1 MPQLTV
7 GSAIDKATSL
17 LEAAGVSSQEAAT
30 TARCIVASDRWGI
43 GSHGLM
49 RLPFYLSR
57 LQAGGIN
64 PKAQLKTITDLP
76 SLVVFDGDD
85 GLGHWQLQKAA
96 ELASERALVNGV
108 AAVGV
113 GRSNHCG
120 ALGLYVWP
128 MINRGLVGIAFSTGP
143 AVMPPWGGNKAVL
156 STSPIAAGIPTN
168 PPTVVDLATSAVARG
183 KIQAKAQ
190 AGAELEPG
198 WAFTKDG
205 APTTDAKEALAG
217 MLAPL
222 GKEALAGMLAPLGGV
237 KGYAV
242 AVLVESLTGM
252 LIGPTLAKNIP
263 DMFAASQDALPQ
275 QISHFVI
282 AIDAS
287 KLSVDGNTGRP
298 AEFAAEVTAAGG
310 RLPGSNRVN
319 PEKLNND
326 DQITIT
332 DQVFAQL
339 GF

>member
-1 MPQLTV
+1 MPKLTV
-7 GSAIDKATSL
+7 GQGIGRVQAL
-17 LEAAGVSSQEAAT
+17 LEAAGVPTQKAAT
-30 TARCIVASDRWGI
+30 TARCIVVSDRWGI

-49 RLPFYLSR
+49 RLPFYLAR

-64 PKAQLKTITDLP
+64 PTAKLQTVTDLP
-76 SLVVFDGDD
+76 SLVVFDGED

-96 ELASERALVNGV
+96 EVATERAMINGI

-120 ALGLYVWP
+120 ALGIYVWP

-143 AVMPPWGGNKAVL
+143 AVMPPWGGNKSLL
-156 STSPIAAGIPTN
+156 STSPIAAGIPTI

-198 WAFTKDG
+198 WAFSKDG
-205 APTTDAKEALAG
+205 LPTTDA
-217 MLAPL
+217 
-222 GKEALAGMLAPLGGV
+222 KEALAGMLAPLGGV
-237 KGYAV
+237 KGYAI
-242 AVLVESLTGM
+242 AVLVEALTGM
-252 LIGPTLAKNIP
+252 LIGPALAKNIP
-263 DMFAASQDALPQ
+263 DMFAADQDALPQ

-287 KLSVDGNTGRP
+287 KLSVDGSNNRTS
-298 AEFAAEVTAAGG
+298 EFAVAVHDAGG

-319 PEKLNND
+319 PERLSD
-326 DQITIT
+326 ADEITIT
-332 DQVFAQL
+332 DQVSDQL
-339 GF
+339 QNWSIKLGL

>member
-7 GSAIDKATSL
+7 GGAVATAQSL
-17 LEAAGVSSQEAAT
+17 LEAVGVSPEHALT

-49 RLPFYLSR
+49 RLPFYLAR

-64 PKAQLKTITDLP
+64 PAAELKTVTDLP

-85 GLGHWQLQKAA
+85 GLGHWQLQHAA
-96 ELASERALVNGV
+96 EVASQRALVNGI

-120 ALGLYVWP
+120 ALGIYVWP

-143 AVMPPWGGNKAVL
+143 AVMPPWGGDKPLL

-222 GKEALAGMLAPLGGV
+222 GGA
-237 KGYAV
+237 KGYSI

-252 LIGPTLAKNIP
+252 LIGPTLSKNIP
-263 DMFAASQDALPQ
+263 DMFAAEQDALPQ

-287 KLSVDGNTGRP
+287 KLSVDGENSRT
-298 AEFAAEVTAAGG
+298 EDFAAEVSKAGG

-319 PEKLNND
+319 PEKLVD
-326 DQITIT
+326 GDEITIT
-332 DQVFAQL
+332 DQVSAQL
-339 GF
+339 AAWTTKLGL

>member
-1 MPQLTV
+1 MKTV
-7 GSAIDKATSL
+7 
-17 LEAAGVSSQEAAT
+17 
-30 TARCIVASDRWGI
+30 
-43 GSHGLM
+43 
-49 RLPFYLSR
+49 
-57 LQAGGIN
+57 
-64 PKAQLKTITDLP
+64 TDLP

-85 GLGHWQLQKAA
+85 GLGHWQLQKAS
-96 ELASERALVNGV
+96 EIASERAMVNGI

-120 ALGLYVWP
+120 ALGIYVWP

-143 AVMPPWGGNKAVL
+143 AVMPPWGGNQPLL

-168 PPTVVDLATSAVARG
+168 PPTVIDLATSAVARG

-222 GKEALAGMLAPLGGV
+222 GGV
-237 KGYAV
+237 KGYAI

-263 DMFAASQDALPQ
+263 DMFATSQDGLPQ

-287 KLSVDGNTGRP
+287 KLSVDESNNRTN
-298 AEFAAEVTAAGG
+298 EFTQEVKAAGG
-310 RLPGSNRVN
+310 RLPGANRVN
-319 PEKLNND
+319 PEKLND
-326 DQITIT
+326 GDEITVT
-332 DQVFAQL
+332 DQVSEQL
-339 GF
+339 SSWSAKLGI

>member
-1 MPQLTV
+1 MATLKI
-7 GSAIDKATSL
+7 GSAIETATSL
-17 LEAAGVSSQEAAT
+17 LEAAGVPKQEAAI

-64 PKAQLKTITDLP
+64 PKAQLKTVTDLP
-76 SLVVFDGDD
+76 SLVIFDGDD
-85 GLGHWQLQKAA
+85 GLGHWQLQKAS
-96 ELASERALVNGV
+96 EIASERAMVNGI

-120 ALGLYVWP
+120 ALGIYVWP

-143 AVMPPWGGNKAVL
+143 AVMPPWGGNQPLL

-198 WAFTKDG
+198 WAYTKDG
-205 APTTDAKEALAG
+205 APTIDA
-217 MLAPL
+217 
-222 GKEALAGMLAPLGGV
+222 KEALAGMLAPLGGV
-237 KGYAV
+237 KGYAI

-263 DMFAASQDALPQ
+263 DMFAASQDGLPQ

-282 AIDAS
+282 AIDAD
-287 KLSVDGNTGRP
+287 KLSVDGSNNRTN
-298 AEFAAEVTAAGG
+298 EFTQEVKAAGG
-310 RLPGSNRVN
+310 RLPGANRVN
-319 PEKLNND
+319 PEKLND
-326 DQITIT
+326 GDEITIT
-332 DQVFAQL
+332 DQVSEQL
-339 GF
+339 SSWSAKLGI

>member
-1 MPQLTV
+1 MATLKV
-7 GSAIDKATSL
+7 GPAIETATSL
-17 LEAAGVSSQEAAT
+17 LEAAGVPKQEAAT

-57 LQAGGIN
+57 LLAGGIN
-64 PKAQLKTITDLP
+64 PKAQLIAVTDLP
-76 SLVVFDGDD
+76 SLVIFDGDD
-85 GLGHWQLQKAA
+85 GLGHWQLQKAS
-96 ELASERALVNGV
+96 EIASERAMVNGI

-120 ALGLYVWP
+120 ALGIYVWP

-143 AVMPPWGGNKAVL
+143 AVMPPWGGNQPLL

-183 KIQAKAQ
+183 KIQARAQ

-222 GKEALAGMLAPLGGV
+222 GGV
-237 KGYAV
+237 KGYAI

-263 DMFAASQDALPQ
+263 DMFAASQDGLPQ

-287 KLSVDGNTGRP
+287 KLSVDGNNNRTN
-298 AEFAAEVTAAGG
+298 EFTQEVKAAGG
-310 RLPGSNRVN
+310 RLPGANRVN
-319 PEKLNND
+319 PEKLND
-326 DQITIT
+326 GDEITIT
-332 DQVFAQL
+332 EQVSEQL
-339 GF
+339 SSWSAKLGI

>member
-7 GSAIDKATSL
+7 GVAIERAQKL
-17 LEAAGVSSQEAAT
+17 LEAAGVPSKEAAT

-64 PKAQLKTITDLP
+64 PKAELKTVTDLP

-85 GLGHWQLQKAA
+85 GLGHWQLQNAA
-96 ELASERALVNGV
+96 ELATKRALVNGI

-120 ALGLYVWP
+120 ALGIYVWP
-128 MINRGLVGIAFSTGP
+128 MINEGLVGIAFSTGP
-143 AVMPPWGGNKAVL
+143 AVMPPWGGNKSLL

-222 GKEALAGMLAPLGGV
+222 GGV

-263 DMFAASQDALPQ
+263 DMFAADQNALPQ
-275 QISHFVI
+275 QISHFII

-287 KLSVDGNTGRP
+287 KLSVDGSHSRT
-298 AEFAAEVTAAGG
+298 ADFANEVKAAGG

-319 PEKLNND
+319 PGALNLND
-326 DQITIT
+326 EITIT

>member
-1 MPQLTV
+1 M
-7 GSAIDKATSL
+7 
-17 LEAAGVSSQEAAT
+17 
-30 TARCIVASDRWGI
+30 
-43 GSHGLM
+43 
-49 RLPFYLSR
+49 
-57 LQAGGIN
+57 
-64 PKAQLKTITDLP
+64 
-76 SLVVFDGDD
+76 
-85 GLGHWQLQKAA
+85 
-96 ELASERALVNGV
+96 VNGI

-120 ALGLYVWP
+120 ALGIYVWP

-143 AVMPPWGGNKAVL
+143 AVMPPWGGNKPLL

-222 GKEALAGMLAPLGGV
+222 GGV

-242 AVLVESLTGM
+242 AVLVESLTGI

-287 KLSVDGNTGRP
+287 KLSVDGNTGRS
-298 AEFAAEVTAAGG
+298 AEFAEEVTAAGG

-319 PEKLNND
+319 PEKLNHD

>member
-7 GSAIDKATSL
+7 GGAVATAQSL
-17 LEAAGVSSQEAAT
+17 LEAVGVNPEHALT

-49 RLPFYLSR
+49 RLPFYLAR

-64 PKAQLKTITDLP
+64 PAAELKTVTDLP

-85 GLGHWQLQKAA
+85 GLGHWQLQHAA
-96 ELASERALVNGV
+96 EVASQRALVNGI

-120 ALGLYVWP
+120 ALGIYVWP

-143 AVMPPWGGNKAVL
+143 AVMPPWGGDKPLL

-222 GKEALAGMLAPLGGV
+222 GGA
-237 KGYAV
+237 KGYAI

-252 LIGPTLAKNIP
+252 LIGPTLSKNIP
-263 DMFAASQDALPQ
+263 DMFAAEQDGLPQ

-287 KLSVDGNTGRP
+287 KLSVDGENSRT
-298 AEFAAEVTAAGG
+298 EDFAAEVSKAGG

-319 PEKLNND
+319 PEKLVD
-326 DQITIT
+326 SDEITIT
-332 DQVFAQL
+332 DQVSAQL
-339 GF
+339 AAWTSKLGL

>member
-1 MPQLTV
+1 MPQINL
-7 GSAIDKATSL
+7 GSAISTAESL
-17 LEAAGVSSQEAAT
+17 LVAAGVPKEHAST
-30 TARCIVASDRWGI
+30 TARCIIASDRWGI

-49 RLPFYLSR
+49 RLPFYLAR

-64 PKAQLKTITDLP
+64 PAAELKTITDLP

-85 GLGHWQLQKAA
+85 GLGHWQLHHAA
-96 ELASERALVNGV
+96 ELASERAMVNGV

-120 ALGLYVWP
+120 ALGIYVWP
-128 MINRGLVGIAFSTGP
+128 MINRGLVGVAFSTGP
-143 AVMPPWGGNKAVL
+143 AVMPPWGGNTALL

-222 GKEALAGMLAPLGGV
+222 GGA

-263 DMFAASQDALPQ
+263 DMFAASQDGLPQ

-282 AIDAS
+282 AIDAA
-287 KLSVDGNTGRP
+287 KLSVDGPHSRTQ
-298 AEFAAEVTAAGG
+298 EFENEVKVAGG
-310 RLPGSNRVN
+310 RLPGSGRVN
-319 PEKLNND
+319 PERLD
-326 DQITIT
+326 SSDEITIT
-332 DQVFAQL
+332 DQVAEQL
-339 GF
+339 KNWSQKLGI

>member
-7 GSAIDKATSL
+7 GVAIERAQKL
-17 LEAAGVSSQEAAT
+17 LEAAGVPSKEAAT

-64 PKAQLKTITDLP
+64 PKAELKTVTDLP

-85 GLGHWQLQKAA
+85 GLGHWQLQNAA
-96 ELASERALVNGV
+96 ELATKRALVNGI

-120 ALGLYVWP
+120 ALGIYVWP
-128 MINRGLVGIAFSTGP
+128 MINQGLVGIAFSTGP
-143 AVMPPWGGNKAVL
+143 AVMPPWGGNKSLL

-222 GKEALAGMLAPLGGV
+222 GGV

-263 DMFAASQDALPQ
+263 DMFAADQNALPQ
-275 QISHFVI
+275 QISHFII

-287 KLSVDGNTGRP
+287 KLSVDGNNSRT
-298 AEFAAEVTAAGG
+298 ADFANEVKAAGG

-319 PEKLNND
+319 PEALNLND
-326 DQITIT
+326 EITIT

>member
-7 GSAIDKATSL
+7 GGAVATAQSL
-17 LEAAGVSSQEAAT
+17 LEAVGVNPEHALT

-49 RLPFYLSR
+49 RLPFYLAR

-64 PKAQLKTITDLP
+64 PAAELKTVTDLP

-85 GLGHWQLQKAA
+85 GLGHWQLQHAA
-96 ELASERALVNGV
+96 EVASQRALVNGI

-120 ALGLYVWP
+120 ALGIYVWP
-128 MINRGLVGIAFSTGP
+128 MINRDLVGIAFSTGP
-143 AVMPPWGGNKAVL
+143 AVMPPWGGDKPLL

-222 GKEALAGMLAPLGGV
+222 GGA
-237 KGYAV
+237 KGYAI

-252 LIGPTLAKNIP
+252 LIGPTLSKNIP
-263 DMFAASQDALPQ
+263 DMFAAEQDGLPQ

-287 KLSVDGNTGRP
+287 KLSVDGENSRT
-298 AEFAAEVTAAGG
+298 EDFAAEVSKAGG

-319 PEKLNND
+319 PEKLVD
-326 DQITIT
+326 SDEITIT
-332 DQVFAQL
+332 DQVSAQL
-339 GF
+339 AAWTSKLGL

>member
-7 GSAIDKATSL
+7 GIAVAKAAQL
-17 LEAAGVSSQEAAT
+17 LQDAGVPADQAEV

-49 RLPFYLSR
+49 RLPFYLAR
-57 LQAGGIN
+57 LKAGGIS
-64 PKAQLKTITDLP
+64 PTAQLKTVTDLP

-96 ELASERALVNGV
+96 EIASERALVNGV

-120 ALGLYVWP
+120 ALGIYVWP

-143 AVMPPWGGNKAVL
+143 AVMPPWGGNKPLL

-222 GKEALAGMLAPLGGV
+222 GGV

-275 QISHFVI
+275 QISHFII
-282 AIDAS
+282 AIDAA
-287 KLSVDGNTGRP
+287 KLSVDGANNRTN
-298 AEFAAEVTAAGG
+298 EFVSEVGAAGG
-310 RLPGSNRVN
+310 RLPGANRVN
-319 PEKLNND
+319 PEKLNLD
-326 DQITIT
+326 DEITIT
-332 DQVFAQL
+332 DQVFSQL

>member
-7 GSAIDKATSL
+7 GTAIAKAQQL
-17 LEAAGVSSQEAAT
+17 LQAAGVPAEQAET

-57 LQAGGIN
+57 LNAGGIN
-64 PKAQLKTITDLP
+64 PNAELKTVTDLP
-76 SLVVFDGDD
+76 SLVVFDGND

-96 ELASERALVNGV
+96 EIASERALVNGV

-120 ALGLYVWP
+120 ALGIYVWP

-143 AVMPPWGGNKAVL
+143 AVMPPWGGNKALL

-190 AGAELEPG
+190 AGADLEPG

-205 APTTDAKEALAG
+205 APTTDA
-217 MLAPL
+217 
-222 GKEALAGMLAPLGGV
+222 KEALAGMLAPLGGV

-275 QISHFVI
+275 QISHFII
-282 AIDAS
+282 AIDAA
-287 KLSVDGNTGRP
+287 KLSVDGNNGRT
-298 AEFAAEVTAAGG
+298 AEFTSEVTTAGG

-319 PEKLNND
+319 PEKLNLD
-326 DQITIT
+326 DEITIT
-332 DQVFAQL
+332 DQVFGQL